1 MLEYTLH
8 ELFHL
13 SRSLEKERG
22 AATGAETPAA
32 AASVNRQYTL
42 FNLHQSTFWEYHVDE
57 PLESGLTSR
66 AKIEHYH
73 QGA

>member
-8 ELFHL
+8 ELFHK

-32 AASVNRQYTL
+32 AASVN
-42 FNLHQSTFWEYHVDE
+42 
-57 PLESGLTSR
+57 
-66 AKIEHYH
+66 
-73 QGA
+73 